1 MPVKRAIMIS
11 VKKRVLTYA
20 LRVDVAEGAESRVPN
35 YLSSYGDPKD
45 PDLEAI
51 RQGQVQEVL
60 RSRSVRPEG
69 GERLL
74 ELQARVQDQ
83 IKAEWESLQDET
95 REGVVSKKIAGRY
108 WDGSTWKQP

>member
-1 MPVKRAIMIS
+1 MPVKRAIMIA

-35 YLSSYGDPKD
+35 YLSSYADPHD

-51 RQGQVQEVL
+51 RQGRVREVL
-60 RSRSVRPEG
+60 RTKSVRPEG
-69 GERLL
+69 GERLPA
-74 ELQARVQDQ
+74 LQARVQDQ